1 MPSPSSDP
9 GYPGTVARF
18 GPVGFAAGALNMLVL
33 ELITWFLMPMWVFV
47 PFIVL
52 PIVIVN
58 AGIAYGLTKI
68 RAAAQI
74 GRAMLI
80 SCIAAPLSI
89 VLAFAAIVFFS
100 AAGLS

>member
-9 GYPGTVARF
+9 ASAGPVVRF
-18 GPVGFAAGALNMLVL
+18 GPPALWSALSTCLVL

-58 AGIAYGLTKI
+58 AGIAFGLTNI
-68 RAAAQI
+68 RATAQI

-80 SCIAAPLSI
+80 SCIGAPLSI
-89 VLAFAAIVFFS
+89 ALAFAAIVFFQ
-100 AAGLS
+100 AAGPA